1 MVLSVLK
8 LELMAQCVISHVL
21 VAGGGH
27 FENGRKYVVYPY
39 NNMLMESHLAVGG
52 GVRNKKKCYQ
62 AVLGGGGA
70 L

>member
-39 NNMLMESHLAVGG
+39 NMLMESHLAVGG
-52 GVRNKKKCYQ
+52 GVRSKKKCYQ
-62 AVLGGGGA
+62 AVLWGGGA